1 MSGALKPVASEKLA
15 TQYRIKPGDRL
26 HRLVARLA
34 DSWIDDLSDARIVE
48 LEALVDSWRLTDSDG
63 RRFDVAPVGPVQP

>member
-1 MSGALKPVASEKLA
+1 MSGALKPVSAEKLSNL
-15 TQYRIKPGDRL
+15 YRIKPGDRL

-34 DSWIDDLSDARIVE
+34 DSWIDDISDERILE

-63 RRFDVAPVGPVQP
+63 RRFETAVQS